1 MMASGRTRKPTTT
14 TPTKRIL
21 VFALLH
27 LLLMRT
33 HARA

>member
-1 MMASGRTRKPTTT
+1 MMASGRTRKPTT